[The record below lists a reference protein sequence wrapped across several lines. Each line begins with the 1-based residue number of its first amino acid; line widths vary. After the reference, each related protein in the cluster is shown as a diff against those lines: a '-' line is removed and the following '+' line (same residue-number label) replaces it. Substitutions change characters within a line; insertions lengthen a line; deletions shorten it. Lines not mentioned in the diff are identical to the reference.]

1 MLRNRVFMELLFGWR
16 CSPWAPCDSIYNLF
30 YNVLCSL
37 VTLLLNILNLSLFIA
52 KPTPIP
58 REKNNM
64 NTSNVRCLTWMNINF
79 EIHIYF
85 KILQNKNVED
95 MKKVFLLP
103 FSCCLSLWIQCCQK
117 K

>member
-58 REKNNM
+58 REKNNTK
-64 NTSNVRCLTWMNINF
+64 TSNVRCLTWMNITNF

-85 KILQNKNVED
+85 KILRNENEERYEKG
-95 MKKVFLLP
+95 FLVI
-103 FSCCLSLWIQCCQK
+103 F
-117 K
+117 